1 MASARKTVIPRMTAT
16 RPRDRASGEIR
27 TRGAGVLPGA
37 EIVVTVGLL
46 QDRAS
51 LLTRRGD
58 GEVSDSPA
66 RRGRLAHSG
75 ATVLDSHQLPWRR
88 HARRTVQA
96 GRPKVNHA
104 SRYRSGV
111 PARDSDTASA
121 PRP

>member
-27 TRGAGVLPGA
+27 TRWAGVLPGA

-58 GEVSDSPA
+58 GEVSDLPA
-66 RRGRLAHSG
+66 RRGGWLTVARPCWTPTSFLG
-75 ATVLDSHQLPWRR
+75 AVTHVGWYGQGDRR
-88 HARRTVQA
+88 STARR
-96 GRPKVNHA
+96 G
-104 SRYRSGV
+104 
-111 PARDSDTASA
+111 
-121 PRP
+121 